1 MKKDRYLSQHHKNL
15 YILAMEI
22 LEVVRDI
29 FLEVMTVLYF
39 ALPLS
44 KKHLY
49 FKAGIIIVFILS
61 KSSLPFFESKT
72 ENMGILK
79 VLLK

>member
-1 MKKDRYLSQHHKNL
+1 
-15 YILAMEI
+15 MEI

-29 FLEVMTVLYF
+29 FPEVMTVLYF

-44 KKHLY
+44 DKHLY

-61 KSSLPFFESKT
+61 KSSQPFFE
-72 ENMGILK
+72 
-79 VLLK
+79 